1 MVVVWELTL
10 NNQQNNIENK
20 MNLTIIIMLFSF

>member
-1 MVVVWELTL
+1 MVVVWELNL

-20 MNLTIIIMLFSF
+20 MNIIIMLFSF